1 MSMWLQGSN
10 GLFECQTFARQKLP
24 KSRQRALNQAAQS
37 LAAFKDGEIW
47 NASKPD
53 RYGQKPRF

>member
-1 MSMWLQGSN
+1 MPMWLQGNN
-10 GLFECQTFARQKLP
+10 GFFEYQTFTLQQLP
-24 KSRQRALNQAAQS
+24 KSRQRALNQAGQS

-47 NASKPD
+47 NSSKPD